1 MRNPFPNR
9 SSFFFRFQRSG
20 LRGRLLAAIDDI
32 LKTLVNFRQKLTKM
46 LLEEAGDEVA
56 AMTDEIC

>member
-1 MRNPFPNR
+1 MRSPFPNR
-9 SSFFFRFQRSG
+9 SKLVRFQRSG
-20 LRGRLLAAIDDI
+20 LRGWLLAAIDDI

-56 AMTDEIC
+56 AMTDEIY